1 VAHKP
6 VSPGDRVRKSASEY
20 NAFLHAADW
29 VEVHEWDRPG
39 GTSKTPTSAFDRVR
53 VQNFSQADRDQFD
66 TIELGG
72 LRILSS
78 GGQVDGNLQV
88 VFEALKPGHDNSGTP
103 RTWPAIRTPR
113 HTGVLTQPLHWSS
126 SGGGSGS
133 QVGWAAVSGIHPAT
147 IDVGNILHRRASVTS
162 GCVLASDM
170 TGPYEILNA
179 LSASGS
185 QTCIVKKS
193 NRASIKLLGVTGSG
207 GISAATSASSQL
219 TPGSASVEV
228 LLWDEAASKYKLTG
242 VSMTVYNV
250 ADAIAAD
257 KGISFSTDDDGVPTV
272 DVEPCEL
279 EFTE

>member
-1 VAHKP
+1 
-6 VSPGDRVRKSASEY
+6 
-20 NAFLHAADW
+20 
-29 VEVHEWDRPG
+29 
-39 GTSKTPTSAFDRVR
+39 
-53 VQNFSQADRDQFD
+53 
-66 TIELGG
+66 
-72 LRILSS
+72 
-78 GGQVDGNLQV
+78 
-88 VFEALKPGHDNSGTP
+88 
-103 RTWPAIRTPR
+103 
-113 HTGVLTQPLHWSS
+113 
-126 SGGGSGS
+126 
-133 QVGWAAVSGIHPAT
+133 
-147 IDVGNILHRRASVTS
+147 
-162 GCVLASDM
+162 M

-207 GISAATSASSQL
+207 GIGAATSASSQL